1 MSQTLAAATTHKIR
15 ALASFAFCRSRQALR
30 VRRGTILTIL
40 TRPQQQEQCIFQ
52 VACSLAAS

>member
-1 MSQTLAAATTHKIR
+1 MSQACEAAATTHKIR

-30 VRRGTILTIL
+30 ARMTILTII
-40 TRPQQQEQCIFQ
+40 PQQQEQCIFQ